1 MELRSF
7 TVKLYARFGAKA
19 RGCLKTSVSAFRLFH
34 SEANAFVSASCDPD
48 KGCVLDALAPAPA
61 VRTRPGGG
69 GGPTPA
75 HVPYLKAV
83 VGDASAPASVSAK
96 AAWRFEGVDR
106 TTAATVLVT
115 RSRQAL
121 ASGARSRGHQKLASL
136 ELAAL
141 SLSLSLLLR
150 PAARRV
156 SFTLRRARD
165 SSFFRCARRTGS
177 GTWPRT
183 STSPWTR

>member
-69 GGPTPA
+69 GGGPTPA

-106 TTAATVLVT
+106 TTAATVLVR

-121 ASGARSRGHQKLASL
+121 ARGATRTHRLVATHQKLASL
-136 ELAAL
+136 GLAAL
-141 SLSLSLLLR
+141 SLSLSL
-150 PAARRV
+150 
-156 SFTLRRARD
+156 
-165 SSFFRCARRTGS
+165 FFGS
-177 GTWPRT
+177 CGA
-183 STSPWTR
+183 STSCLSPSAAPATRL